1 MRVITLG
8 DLHGQHRK
16 IKVPECDLLCCVGDY
31 GAGRTSVVEML
42 DFLGWLDLQP
52 ARKKVFIAGNHDHCL
67 SGKLAP
73 AYDTDAVIR
82 LVHKRQ
88 HEALMN
94 RIQQYPD
101 IVYLK
106 DESFI
111 WEGLRIHGMPWSPV
125 FHSDYWVFNA
135 TEEQMVKHLA
145 KVPSN
150 VHILLAHG
158 PAYGYMDLIPQEY
171 AQPREDLH
179 KGCKK
184 TLEVI
189 HRRLKKL
196 KLFAFGHIHNAEMPN
211 RSGSDNYGVRMV
223 KVTNT
228 KSVLFSNAACVDN
241 SYNIV
246 NPMPLIIDL

>member
-31 GAGRTSVVEML
+31 GAGRTSVV
-42 DFLGWLDLQP
+42 
-52 ARKKVFIAGNHDHCL
+52 
-67 SGKLAP
+67 
-73 AYDTDAVIR
+73 
-82 LVHKRQ
+82 
-88 HEALMN
+88 
-94 RIQQYPD
+94 
-101 IVYLK
+101 
-106 DESFI
+106 
-111 WEGLRIHGMPWSPV
+111 
-125 FHSDYWVFNA
+125 
-135 TEEQMVKHLA
+135 HLA
-145 KVPSN
+145 KVPSD
-150 VHILLAHG
+150 VHILLTHG

-171 AQPREDLH
+171 AQPGEDLH

-189 HRRLKKL
+189 HKRLKKL
-196 KLFAFGHIHNAEMPN
+196 KLFAFGHIHNAEMPS

-228 KSVLFSNAACVDN
+228 RSVLFSNAACVDN